1 MKKNIYKLLIFLTI
15 VYLVSA
21 CLGKD
26 KEIEY
31 SDNPYFVSLKFGA
44 NDSIPGLVK
53 AVFTLE
59 YDADL
64 NDSIIVNLDSLPFQ
78 TRIDS
83 VFPTFTF
90 KSTSYAY
97 LIATDSLGTGLDTLF
112 LTGKDTI
119 DFTKVHSITN
129 FSANEKVSRIYPIK
143 INVHQ
148 IEPELYVWRKLVNN
162 IYNHS
167 SNTQQAVFFQNR
179 FLLFAGSG
187 LKNYLYTSA
196 DAIHWTDAAVT
207 GLPETDNV
215 RGIRV
220 FQDKLYIVHE
230 NGLIYTS
237 DDGENWSST
246 DPAVPGYVCHN
257 LLFVLENNLWGLFK
271 QEANQQYYFANS
283 EDGANWTIHDAVPAN
298 FPIVDYAGLSFSSR
312 TGKPKAIVMGGRS
325 TTGNLLSKVWSVEK
339 NIFNA
344 YKWVDFSVDKFD
356 TEPFSGASVIPY
368 DNKLLMFGS
377 MDANDNIIGGG
388 YMESIDEGLS
398 WRATDSV
405 FNIIQDTVQQ
415 IVYQPR
421 AYQSVILDEANHL
434 IYLIGGRNKDQQG
447 VRIFSDVWVGKLNK
461 MFFLE

>member
-1 MKKNIYKLLIFLTI
+1 M
-15 VYLVSA
+15 
-21 CLGKD
+21 
-26 KEIEY
+26 
-31 SDNPYFVSLKFGA
+31 
-44 NDSIPGLVK
+44 
-53 AVFTLE
+53 
-59 YDADL
+59 
-64 NDSIIVNLDSLPFQ
+64 
-78 TRIDS
+78 
-83 VFPTFTF
+83 
-90 KSTSYAY
+90 
-97 LIATDSLGTGLDTLF
+97 
-112 LTGKDTI
+112 
-119 DFTKVHSITN
+119 
-129 FSANEKVSRIYPIK
+129 YPVK

-196 DAIHWTDAAVT
+196 DAINWTDAAVT

-246 DPAVPGYVCHN
+246 DPAVAGYVCHN

-377 MDANDNIIGGG
+377 MDANDNIIGDG

-421 AYQSVILDEANHL
+421 AYQSVILDDANHL

-447 VRIFSDVWVGKLNK
+447 VRIFSDVWVGKLNR

>member
-1 MKKNIYKLLIFLTI
+1 M
-15 VYLVSA
+15 
-21 CLGKD
+21 
-26 KEIEY
+26 
-31 SDNPYFVSLKFGA
+31 
-44 NDSIPGLVK
+44 
-53 AVFTLE
+53 
-59 YDADL
+59 
-64 NDSIIVNLDSLPFQ
+64 
-78 TRIDS
+78 
-83 VFPTFTF
+83 
-90 KSTSYAY
+90 
-97 LIATDSLGTGLDTLF
+97 
-112 LTGKDTI
+112 
-119 DFTKVHSITN
+119 
-129 FSANEKVSRIYPIK
+129 
-143 INVHQ
+143 
-148 IEPELYVWRKLVNN
+148 
-162 IYNHS
+162 
-167 SNTQQAVFFQNR
+167 
-179 FLLFAGSG
+179 FAGSG

-271 QEANQQYYFANS
+271 QEANQQYYFANRRMVQI
-283 EDGANWTIHDAVPAN
+283 DHDAVPLI
-298 FPIVDYAGLSFSSR
+298 FRLSIIQPDSSR